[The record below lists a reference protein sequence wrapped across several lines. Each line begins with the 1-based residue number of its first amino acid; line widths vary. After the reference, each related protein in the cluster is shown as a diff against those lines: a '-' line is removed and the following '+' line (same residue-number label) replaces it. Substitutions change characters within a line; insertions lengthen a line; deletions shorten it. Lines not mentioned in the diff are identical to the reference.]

1 MNCSG
6 WLVIRR
12 SEPENKD
19 YMDTTDLHSALN
31 FCSSDPH
38 VASKESVTDSNY
50 TTALD
55 SKGQANFCEIVQPVK
70 NSPENQYIV
79 QSTVDLGSCD
89 GNIYDRS
96 LKDVV
101 LLNTPLEVNCNRFID
116 SETSNSR
123 TEKETP
129 AWLLSSIPYD
139 STNNEN
145 NHALRPK
152 NSTHVT
158 HVPKWPGRMDQI
170 IKSELISN
178 ADSVDIIPKS
188 PSFPNTMELS
198 KMASFTNDSASLSRP
213 DAIWSEIGS
222 TAYSATVLLA
232 IPECGEADYYAESPQ
247 YLTVDDLR
255 AMGLYDDSD
264 DSEED
269 GELERHSKG
278 DGNEAHAFDNT
289 SEKDQKNR
297 SQNLCSS
304 DVQNGSRPQ
313 ERIAVSE
320 ELRVPDRGVAEET
333 LYTETL
339 ADINSFGLFNATSHG
354 IDRVQ
359 EKLDA
364 FC

>member
-1 MNCSG
+1 
-6 WLVIRR
+6 LI
-12 SEPENKD
+12 K
-19 YMDTTDLHSALN
+19 
-31 FCSSDPH
+31 
-38 VASKESVTDSNY
+38 
-50 TTALD
+50 
-55 SKGQANFCEIVQPVK
+55 
-70 NSPENQYIV
+70 
-79 QSTVDLGSCD
+79 
-89 GNIYDRS
+89 
-96 LKDVV
+96 
-101 LLNTPLEVNCNRFID
+101 NTPSKVNCNRFIGT
-116 SETSNSR
+116 ETPNSR

-129 AWLLSSIPYD
+129 AWLLSSSLYD
-139 STNNEN
+139 SNNNKN
-145 NHALRPK
+145 NHALHPM

-158 HVPKWPGRMDQI
+158 HVPEWPGRMDQI

-222 TAYSATVLLA
+222 AAYSATVLLA

-269 GELERHSKG
+269 GELERHSEG
-278 DGNEAHAFDNT
+278 DGNEAHVFDNA
-289 SEKDQKNR
+289 SEKDQNNR
-297 SQNLCSS
+297 SHNLSSS
-304 DVQNGSRPQ
+304 DVQNGPHPQ
-313 ERIAVSE
+313 ERIAVSK
-320 ELRVPDRGVAEET
+320 ELKVPDRSVAEET
-333 LYTETL
+333 LYTETM
-339 ADINSFGLFNATSHG
+339 ADINSFGLFNATGHG
-354 IDRVQ
+354 MDRVQ

>member
-1 MNCSG
+1 MEPHISDYPGKEIALIIDHIIYAAQPISSFCAL
-6 WLVIRR
+6 LVWQPVTLMRGDWGPVSR
-12 SEPENKD
+12 PPASRYVLVSPSSYSRAERP
-19 YMDTTDLHSALN
+19 HSAFLMKPETGSFHLPAKVETAN
-31 FCSSDPH
+31 GFAIKQLRSFVSQMSSH
-38 VASKESVTDSNY
+38 
-50 TTALD
+50 
-55 SKGQANFCEIVQPVK
+55 IVPTQLTQPQG
-70 NSPENQYIV
+70 P
-79 QSTVDLGSCD
+79 
-89 GNIYDRS
+89 RS
-96 LKDVV
+96 
-101 LLNTPLEVNCNRFID
+101 
-116 SETSNSR
+116 
-123 TEKETP
+123 
-129 AWLLSSIPYD
+129 A
-139 STNNEN
+139 
-145 NHALRPK
+145 
-152 NSTHVT
+152 
-158 HVPKWPGRMDQI
+158 
-170 IKSELISN
+170 
-178 ADSVDIIPKS
+178 KS